1 MSFFYVFCFLFVY
14 SVKIQNIM
22 KRKIL
27 LAAVL
32 FASVSVFAQKFEN
45 RASFWAKPGN
55 TENTKQIFGKAAI
68 DNQSNQSLTTSIG
81 AGSSNF
87 YVVFKSE
94 DQVEKDLM
102 DFTFTCYQHTLTT
115 HNINYTDVQKVEE
128 KRRTGAIVKYGFDFP
143 NANGDKNY
151 VTIVDQPNDLT
162 NVYEVI
168 YVNDVFTEL
177 DHQQIQTYLSVNY
190 GISLINS
197 GNYFDANGKQIW
209 NNNLNPQYNNAITG
223 LGRSDYFKL
232 NKTATVNSVDKRLEI
247 RTTDFND
254 NEYLFIGS
262 NNENNAFEQSNGYEI
277 LQSSWL
283 VQTNTKSNLTTI
295 KVNLGNAL
303 KSTGTYE
310 LLINPQATEFVNN
323 EHVLKVQGKV
333 DGTYLVFENVL
344 FDADGNGFDTFSIG
358 YTTTAKETTK
368 PEIVSANTSRVN
380 AYPNPANI
388 NETVSV
394 SYNFGK
400 ATNLNIHVF
409 TVDGKL
415 ISKKEINNIDNYV
428 FDTKFNATGVY
439 LIVSTYNG
447 EVSTNKIVV
456 K

>member
-1 MSFFYVFCFLFVY
+1 MSFFMLFIFLFVY

-22 KRKIL
+22 KRTIL
-27 LAAVL
+27 LTAVL
-32 FASVSVFAQKFEN
+32 FASVTAFAQKFEN

-55 TENTKQIFGKAAI
+55 TENTKQIVGKSVI
-68 DNQSNQSLTTSIG
+68 NNPSNQSLTTSIG

-94 DQVEKDLM
+94 DNVEKDLI

-115 HNINYTDVQKVEE
+115 HNINYTDVKKVEE
-128 KRRTGAIVKYGFDFP
+128 KRRTGAIVKYSFDFP
-143 NANGDKNY
+143 NASGDKNY
-151 VTIVDQPNDLT
+151 VTIVDKPNDLT

-168 YVNDVFTEL
+168 YVNDAFTEL

-197 GNYFDANGKQIW
+197 ANYFDANGKQIW

-232 NKTATVNSVDKRLEI
+232 NKTQTVNSVDKRLEI
-247 RTTDFND
+247 STTNFND
-254 NEYLFIGS
+254 NEYLFIGTT
-262 NNENNAFEQSNGYEI
+262 NENTAFVKTNNDDI
-277 LQSSWL
+277 LNSSWL
-283 VQTNTKSNLTTI
+283 VQTNATSNLTTLRF
-295 KVNLGNAL
+295 NLGSL

-310 LLINPQATEFVNN
+310 LLINQTATSFVNDN
-323 EHVLKVQGKV
+323 VLKVQGKV
-333 DGTYLVFENVL
+333 EGNQLVFENVL
-344 FDADGNGFDTFSIG
+344 FDADGNGYNTFSIG
-358 YTTTAKETTK
+358 YTTKAKEHSK
-368 PEIVSANTSRVN
+368 PEIVSNAKVN
-380 AYPNPANI
+380 AYPNPAGV

-394 SYNFGK
+394 SYNFEK

-415 ISKKEINNIDNYV
+415 INKKEINNIDHYV
-428 FDTKFNATGVY
+428 FDTKFNASGVY

>member
-1 MSFFYVFCFLFVY
+1 
-14 SVKIQNIM
+14 M
-22 KRKIL
+22 KRTIL
-27 LAAVL
+27 LTAVL
-32 FASVSVFAQKFEN
+32 FASVTTFAQKFEN
-45 RASFWAKPGN
+45 RASFWAKPGS
-55 TENTKQIFGKAAI
+55 TENTKQVVGKAAI
-68 DNQSNQSLTTSIG
+68 DNPSNQSLTTSIG

-94 DQVEKDLM
+94 DNVEKDLM

-115 HNINYTDVQKVEE
+115 HNINYTDVKKVEE

-143 NANGDKNY
+143 NASGDKNY
-151 VTIVDQPNDLT
+151 VTIVDKPNDLT

-168 YVNDVFTEL
+168 YVNDKFTEL

-197 GNYFDANGKQIW
+197 ANYFDANGKQIW

-232 NKTATVNSVDKRLEI
+232 NKIQTVNSVDKRLEI
-247 RTTDFND
+247 STTNFND
-254 NEYLFIGS
+254 NEYLFIGT
-262 NNENNAFEQSNGYEI
+262 NNENTAFVKTNDGEI
-277 LQSSWL
+277 LDSSWL
-283 VQTNTKSNLTTI
+283 VQTNATSNLTTLRF
-295 KVNLGNAL
+295 NL
-303 KSTGTYE
+303 KSIKSAGTYE
-310 LLINPQATEFVNN
+310 LLINQNATAFVNDN
-323 EHVLKVQGKV
+323 VLKVQGKV
-333 DGTYLVFENVL
+333 EGNQLVFENVL
-344 FDADGNGFDTFSIG
+344 FDADGNGYDTFSIG
-358 YTTTAKETTK
+358 YTTTAKENTK
-368 PEIVSANTSRVN
+368 PEVVSANTSRVN
-380 AYPNPANI
+380 AYPNPAGV

-400 ATNLNIHVF
+400 TTNLYIHVF

-415 ISKKEINNIDNYV
+415 INKKEINNIDHYV
-428 FDTKFNATGVY
+428 FDTKFNASGVY

>member
-1 MSFFYVFCFLFVY
+1 
-14 SVKIQNIM
+14 M

-27 LAAVL
+27 LSTVL
-32 FASVSVFAQKFEN
+32 LASVTTFAQKFEN

-87 YVVFKSE
+87 YMVFKSE

-143 NANGDKNY
+143 NASGDKNY
-151 VTIVDQPNDLT
+151 VTIVDHPNDLT

-168 YVNDVFTEL
+168 YVNDAFTEL

-209 NNNLNPQYNNAITG
+209 NNILNPQYNNAITG

-232 NKTATVNSVDKRLEI
+232 NKTETVNSVDKRIEI
-247 RTTDFND
+247 STNGFNN
-254 NEYLFIGS
+254 NEYLFIGTT
-262 NNENNAFEQSNGYEI
+262 NENTTFVKTNDYDI
-277 LQSSWL
+277 LDSSWL
-283 VQTNTKSNLTTI
+283 VQTNATSNLTTLRFN
-295 KVNLGNAL
+295 VGTL
-303 KSTGTYE
+303 KTTGTYE
-310 LLINPQATEFVNN
+310 LLINPQATEFINDNN
-323 EHVLKVQGKV
+323 IVKVQGKV
-333 DGTYLVFENVL
+333 EGNKLVFENVL
-344 FDADGNGFDTFSIG
+344 FDADGNGYDTFSIG
-358 YTTTAKETTK
+358 YTTAAKETTI
-368 PEIVSANTSRVN
+368 PEIVSNQTSTVS
-380 AYPNPANI
+380 AYPNPANV

-415 ISKKEINNIDNYV
+415 ISKKEINNIDHYV
-428 FDTKFNATGVY
+428 FDTKFNTTGVY

-447 EVSTNKIVV
+447 EVTTNKIVV